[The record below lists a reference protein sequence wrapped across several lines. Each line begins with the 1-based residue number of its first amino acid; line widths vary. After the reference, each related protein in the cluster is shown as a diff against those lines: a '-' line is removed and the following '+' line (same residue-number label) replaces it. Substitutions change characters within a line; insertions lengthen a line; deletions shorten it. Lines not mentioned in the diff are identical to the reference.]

1 VTSAVPGL
9 VGSPRVLPTPHA
21 CLDSGRFGS
30 NPFPLKPYHFSFT
43 MTVAFGANTELS
55 RCFAP
60 SIRGS
65 DQKPGPIQRFSHRF
79 QPLSVA
85 ADKLEAARSST
96 RNSRRLFSV
105 LKSNSGE
112 SLTYK
117 DAGVDID
124 AGSELVRRIAKMAPG
139 IGGFGGLFPLGI
151 IFIFYFYFFSLLL

>member
-1 VTSAVPGL
+1 
-9 VGSPRVLPTPHA
+9 
-21 CLDSGRFGS
+21 
-30 NPFPLKPYHFSFT
+30 

-55 RCFAP
+55 RCFAR
-60 SIRGS
+60 SIRRS
-65 DQKPGPIQRFSHRF
+65 DQQPGPIQRFSHGF

-85 ADKLEAARSST
+85 ADKLGATRSST
-96 RNSRRLFSV
+96 RNSRRVFSV
-105 LKSNSGE
+105 AKNNSGE

-151 IFIFYFYFFSLLL
+151 IFFHCGYNFWCFRYLRAVNFGFCVCFFYCGCKFC

>member
-1 VTSAVPGL
+1 
-9 VGSPRVLPTPHA
+9 
-21 CLDSGRFGS
+21 
-30 NPFPLKPYHFSFT
+30 
-43 MTVAFGANTELS
+43 MTVTFGANTELS
-55 RCFAP
+55 RCLAP

-65 DQKPGPIQRFSHRF
+65 DEKLGPLQRFSHRF

-85 ADKLEAARSST
+85 ADKLGAARSST

-105 LKSNSGE
+105 AKNNSGE

-151 IFIFYFYFFSLLL
+151 IFFFFYCGCKFFLLPLFKSCKFWNVCASVFTVAVNSADQVLTCR